1 MDADSLCLVSPCWSE
16 SIWILCAGWFTS
28 LAMSTLSLELPGLSW
43 NQWYRTGGFEWPY
56 TTKLQK
62 PREWDDQKVSGNF
75 RVPHFTSCL
84 VRLLRSSIE
93 YSSKSH
99 ATIYI
104 YIYINIYTYIY
115 IYVHCGHQDS
125 KDNSALRFKGC
136 FCYHQKIPLY
146 PCSCTALSPKCSI
159 LLAGYWYFISPFHHK
174 KETEICFDLFFRWV
188 LRLFV
193 PLVLLF
199 QFLGFC
205 LWKCQA
211 SIFGQVLKLEDF
223 PKSTNWWW
231 VKHTLNIAGNTK
243 PHNWCVPCAFSIHA
257 SAKYLHQ

>member
-1 MDADSLCLVSPCWSE
+1 MPGGALATLLLAAAATAVLVPGGAFGQQQQQHKQVSWWEIEKAEKVGKKTFFLDVCF
-16 SIWILCAGWFTS
+16 LVCK
-28 LAMSTLSLELPGLSW
+28 LAMLYKSEQRLLKVYT
-43 NQWYRTGGFEWPY
+43 YKHTY
-56 TTKLQK
+56 TT
-62 PREWDDQKVSGNF
+62 RHTHMGNVNRAVSSFPIFPG
-75 RVPHFTSCL
+75 SAAGAAAL
-84 VRLLRSSIE
+84 
-93 YSSKSH
+93 K
-99 ATIYI
+99 
-104 YIYINIYTYIY
+104 
-115 IYVHCGHQDS
+115 YVHCGHQDS

-136 FCYHQKIPLY
+136 FCYHLKIPLY

>member
-1 MDADSLCLVSPCWSE
+1 MYIYI
-16 SIWILCAGWFTS
+16 SILY
-28 LAMSTLSLELPGLSW
+28 
-43 NQWYRTGGFEWPY
+43 N
-56 TTKLQK
+56 
-62 PREWDDQKVSGNF
+62 
-75 RVPHFTSCL
+75 
-84 VRLLRSSIE
+84 
-93 YSSKSH
+93 
-99 ATIYI
+99 IYI
-104 YIYINIYTYIY
+104 YIV
-115 IYVHCGHQDS
+115 VHWS
-125 KDNSALRFKGC
+125 PRFKGW
-136 FCYHQKIPLY
+136 FCYQIQRMFL
-146 PCSCTALSPKCSI
+146 LSPKDSTLTLFRHGTI
-159 LLAGYWYFISPFHHK
+159 SKIVHPTSRLLVFHISFSPK
-174 KETEICFDLFFRWV
+174 KGNRDLFRSFFRWV

-231 VKHTLNIAGNTK
+231 VKHILNIAGNTK